1 RPLLAV
7 RAALA
12 ATAAT
17 APAPAAAAAAA
28 FAGLALRLTLLDLGG
43 ALDARLRR
51 GQRIRHRLA
60 VPRRGH
66 RLGAGLDDR
75 RTRRLRRTLA
85 FGGCRRLVLRAVARL
100 LAAALVLAAVLRILL
115 AAALVLARLL
125 AALLLVAVAAAFV
138 AAVAAL
144 LAVAAALVA
153 AVAASIAA
161 LVAVAAAFIA
171 VVAALAVA
179 AAFTPLLVA
188 RLVTALRLRAAVAAR
203 IARRLGGRQRRSGF
217 RRGLGAAAEQ
227 VLQPGP
233 EATAAA
239 HRLHHRGCGRRRQRG
254 RGGRGGQ
261 QRLHRGFGR
270 RRARRRAALVGQGG
284 AGLGGEVLRQPVAQ
298 RTVVV
303 LLHVIQAHAQD
314 LVVRRQQGLV
324 GHDGDRDQVAR
335 LQLGDRAALLVEQE
349 GRGVHRQLRDD
360 AAGAVLHALLLDQ
373 AQHRQGQRFDAAD
386 LAAALAAGAGDLG
399 VLGQRG
405 AQALARHFEQAEARQ
420 PAQLHAGA
428 V

>member
-60 VPRRGH
+60 VLRRGH

-125 AALLLVAVAAAFV
+125 AALLLV
-138 AAVAAL
+138 
-144 LAVAAALVA
+144 